1 WGAWS
6 SWSEC
11 SRSCG
16 GGASYSRRVCLTR
29 DSCEGINT
37 RYKTC
42 ENQDCTETTQDFR
55 AEQCSLYNTTP
66 YKGILY
72 TWKAVVQKAQP
83 CALYCKAHG
92 FNITTKLAPQ
102 VLDGTKCKDNSDDM
116 CINGACQAV
125 GCDKK
130 LHSDA
135 RYDVCGKCQGDGSTC
150 RLVTGL
156 HRFNPVKHR
165 GTEVVITVPQKSRH
179 ISVSERGSGHIALH
193 NKTKDENQGVL
204 EHSGIVVEYGSVA
217 SGKEYLD
224 VAGPVPQDMK
234 VLALYDDTMWKYI
247 RYEFYRP
254 LVVFWKHDETSARC
268 PVTCGAG
275 VTFIKPICV
284 DMASGEQRD
293 DEACHA
299 EGITPPLPKVF
310 RCKLEDCPISEGNRL
325 CLPLMPATDRKW
337 LTQPWTECSASCDGG
352 FQTRTISCAED
363 NIYGDPI
370 ETVGDTLCH
379 NAGIP
384 VPVSQRRCNEHPC
397 PEWITY
403 PWSQCSASCGA
414 GWRYRT
420 VQCQGYDGTPAFKC
434 SKMTKPIVRQLCF
447 KSMMCPAPG
456 RRISIPTHNE
466 TLAAR
471 GVQRVD
477 LVLSRPNWMTDTWGD
492 CSHTCGAGVATRVV
506 ACKAAAGGRLETV
519 PDDECVGEKPI
530 TTTRCSM
537 GACRLE
543 EVSDEFDPLDLEN
556 YEWRFSDFSSCTPP
570 CGRGFQYSKQF
581 CHHRVTGAMVSE
593 DRCDVTMK
601 QTNKSL
607 SCIGEP
613 CDVISCCS
621 RELRWIIVPSEDLM
635 CPSPKPESE
644 TSCSLVAC
652 SPEWVPEPWTK
663 CSRTCGRG
671 EQERELM
678 CMQRLGTGETVQ
690 VSKEYCSRKKPE
702 SETSCSLVAC
712 SPEWVPEPWTKCSRT
727 CGRGEQERE
736 LMCMQRLGTGETV
749 QVSKE
754 YCSRIKPM
762 SLICPKDRAACD
774 RESRRWRKHVRQIVK
789 SPDPVF
795 VQTTKE
801 AKVRLQVGTTASIFP
816 KTTVIVRCKTDRFR
830 KQNLV
835 WKYHGRPITSRHG
848 HLSILK
854 DGSLRILRVAKPDE
868 GVYVCMAGVV
878 RANFVLK
885 IITNDTVLKIPE
897 LSYGIQQ
904 LAIERVE
911 PRSSRRPSLSVSPVN
926 IQRDQ
931 QAPDVVNIPSEP
943 LSPEF
948 QIRTPSFP
956 EPTSEEDLALHRF
969 LMQQANL
976 ETPDVHVSFRFLLY
990 MWLKSNWE
998 QYVTIRN
1005 HFSGYLMN
1013 RTPSSLLP
1021 TSVEDD
1027 DLPFPFR
1034 ETEIAVD
1041 NQRSRSGI
1049 RSVDNTAVV
1058 KAIGGLGERPRNMH
1072 RPSIITQ
1079 PTVAPRQL
1087 EREVI
1092 VYVGGNVIVSE
1103 ITEVITILCEAT
1115 GDPVPHISW
1124 YRDNTP
1130 LPAANNR
1137 SLSQDNAFRIIHP
1150 EASDTGSYVCVASNM
1165 YGNDSKTTPLTVT
1178 QKPRILSTIDSLED
1192 FESDV
1197 IEATIGSDIRAKL
1210 GARIRLRCPTAVIGF
1225 PEPYVDWKKD
1235 GPGLLQNSNVLTD
1248 NTLEIFPARK
1258 ADQGI
1263 FSCEASNPAGSDYQ
1277 ASSLVLVDPPHLDD
1291 LNTKAN
1297 IDGLP
1302 ELLLTTTDTQQYNV
1316 KVNSA
1321 VMMGCPV
1328 KGFPEPRVT
1337 WSFNNTSIFELG
1349 TTLDYQ
1355 LMDQMKILQIP
1366 NADSNTEGTYTC
1378 HAINDGGNL
1387 TTSLRLSLVVYSY
1400 EYGEHTPCSASCGD
1414 NGLQYRRL
1422 MCMEDGVKEVD
1433 EWYCIGV
1440 TKPNVYMEPCGR
1452 RDCPPRFLA
1461 GRWGTCSAT
1470 CGNGTRTRALGCGI
1484 LMADGSTREVAVEFC
1499 GVNET
1504 RPITSETCYAE
1515 RCPWWQPRP
1524 WRRCSRKCIGRGMSV
1539 RTRRILC
1546 VSGNG
1551 TTIERRSACKHL
1563 PKPRRRMLCP
1573 NARCKPIWVASTWSV
1588 CSKRCGGDGIRTR
1601 ILNCVYKGRRRQP
1614 AGSLCSSRHRPL
1626 VSIPCNRSQC
1636 HEVPCVNKS
1645 PSCRYV
1651 RRKGLCLYYKRICCQ
1666 TCS

>member
-1 WGAWS
+1 MKKVHNSQSPSTEAIMRSSEHSLETLERLQGSLVGLDYYSSHVCCCCYQPTLPVACPGKLGHDVSSNRTPRSKLSFARRRHLWNKTRPNLGTDPDETVNMQREERRQDASTSRGITSRLPTEDQLHARTLFPRTKWKFSISGSPTPEVMSTHCTMSSPQTLVRRRSHIKARNNSQTSAVFSWKPAWPAPRFLS
-6 SWSEC
+6 YFILLLLAVSTYGLPNRWELGQFGEC
-11 SRSCG
+11 S
-16 GGASYSRRVCLTR
+16 
-29 DSCEGINT
+29 
-37 RYKTC
+37 
-42 ENQDCTETTQDFR
+42 
-55 AEQCSLYNTTP
+55 
-66 YKGILY
+66 
-72 TWKAVVQKAQP
+72 
-83 CALYCKAHG
+83 
-92 FNITTKLAPQ
+92 
-102 VLDGTKCKDNSDDM
+102 
-116 CINGACQAV
+116 
-125 GCDKK
+125 
-130 LHSDA
+130 
-135 RYDVCGKCQGDGSTC
+135 
-150 RLVTGL
+150 
-156 HRFNPVKHR
+156 
-165 GTEVVITVPQKSRH
+165 
-179 ISVSERGSGHIALH
+179 
-193 NKTKDENQGVL
+193 
-204 EHSGIVVEYGSVA
+204 
-217 SGKEYLD
+217 
-224 VAGPVPQDMK
+224 
-234 VLALYDDTMWKYI
+234 
-247 RYEFYRP
+247 
-254 LVVFWKHDETSARC
+254 
-268 PVTCGAG
+268 VTCG
-275 VTFIKPICV
+275 
-284 DMASGEQRD
+284 
-293 DEACHA
+293 
-299 EGITPPLPKVF
+299 
-310 RCKLEDCPISEGNRL
+310 
-325 CLPLMPATDRKW
+325 
-337 LTQPWTECSASCDGG
+337 
-352 FQTRTISCAED
+352 
-363 NIYGDPI
+363 
-370 ETVGDTLCH
+370 
-379 NAGIP
+379 
-384 VPVSQRRCNEHPC
+384 
-397 PEWITY
+397 
-403 PWSQCSASCGA
+403 
-414 GWRYRT
+414 
-420 VQCQGYDGTPAFKC
+420 
-434 SKMTKPIVRQLCF
+434 
-447 KSMMCPAPG
+447 
-456 RRISIPTHNE
+456 
-466 TLAAR
+466 R
-471 GVQRVD
+471 GVQTRMVECRYMPEGVD
-477 LVLSRPNWMTDTWGD
+477 QSHASR
-492 CSHTCGAGVATRVV
+492 
-506 ACKAAAGGRLETV
+506 
-519 PDDECVGEKPI
+519 
-530 TTTRCSM
+530 
-537 GACRLE
+537 
-543 EVSDEFDPLDLEN
+543 
-556 YEWRFSDFSSCTPP
+556 
-570 CGRGFQYSKQF
+570 
-581 CHHRVTGAMVSE
+581 
-593 DRCDVTMK
+593 
-601 QTNKSL
+601 
-607 SCIGEP
+607 GEP
-613 CDVISCCS
+613 
-621 RELRWIIVPSEDLM
+621 RPDLM

-690 VSKEYCSRKKPE
+690 VSKEYCSRKKLSTKRSCVDQSHASRGEPRPDLMCPSPEPE

-754 YCSRIKPM
+754 YCSRKKP
-762 SLICPKDRAACD
+762 STKRSCGLRHCPARYIV
-774 RESRRWRKHVRQIVK
+774 RPWSRCPPRCGKSQSIRKHACVQLLAGKTKPVIVDLRRCSKQRRPITRKPCNNPACPSIRK

-885 IITNDTVLKIPE
+885 IITNDTDDATPPPRNFFPITHYPRRETGPRVYLKQPSQRRLKPITHIDNIDDNERDLGTTTSRFDFPRTVAMAPRDPLPPVLKIPE

-976 ETPDVHVSFRFLLY
+976 ETPDVHLLE
-990 MWLKSNWE
+990 KF
-998 QYVTIRN
+998 Q
-1005 HFSGYLMN
+1005 

-1137 SLSQDNAFRIIHP
+1137 RQYVLEDNAFRIIHP

-1210 GARIRLRCPTAVIGF
+1210 GARIRLRCPTAGF

-1636 HEVPCVNKS
+1636 HEGQNSLGSHNTTVPCVNKS